1 MDKLKILLESL
12 KTPVSN
18 VQLTTPTSQTAEQN
32 KARARELLLRMQIQ
46 LAKSTPVRKNS

>member
-18 VQLTTPTSQTAEQN
+18 TVLTSLDARTAEQN

-46 LAKSTPVRKNS
+46 LAKSTPVRNSQ